1 MSEPEDKVELQVIRR
16 DGPNVTMTHY
26 MLVAKRIMQ
35 FLHQLMEE
43 IPHLKESENV
53 PRAFIRRKAGVP
65 RAFVRHAVDALQ
77 AHHQLEI
84 LRQHDGGASRDNQQ
98 YVDAFLPVKQ
108 LMYVMYRQMTHT
120 LQWKEAQLVSSAQK
134 ILKFVEAM
142 ELDSNDFTLTDIHKQ
157 LKRARRR
164 PRRKKK
170 NEP

>member
-1 MSEPEDKVELQVIRR
+1 MSEPEENVELQVIRR
-16 DGPNVTMTHY
+16 DGPNVTMTRY
-26 MLVAKRIMQ
+26 MLIAQRISEL
-35 FLHQLMEE
+35 LHQLMDE
-43 IPHLKESENV
+43 IPFMRESEDV

-65 RAFVRHAVDALQ
+65 RRFVRHAVDALE
-77 AHHQLEI
+77 AHNQLEI
-84 LRQHDGGASRDNQQ
+84 LRLHDGGASRDNQQ
-98 YVDAFLPVKQ
+98 YIDAFFPVKQ

-142 ELDSNDFTLTDIHKQ
+142 ELDSNDITLTHIHKD